1 MESNWATEELQVI
14 RTLMERSALYR
25 RTLAPI
31 MLFLGVLGIAAAVI
45 GARSRGYDKMPHF
58 GTLWL
63 VTAAVA
69 VIGAFLI
76 SRRQALKQKEPFWS
90 PPTRRVAQA
99 VTPPLLAGMIV
110 GLVATFFGGGEV
122 YRLVWLWVL
131 LYGCALHAAGFCVP
145 RGMRTFA
152 WFYVAAACVMVTVF
166 TLIPES
172 TVRNMNWLMGFF
184 FGVLQLV
191 YGVGLYFTE
200 KEKNAA

>member
-1 MESNWATEELQVI
+1 
-14 RTLMERSALYR
+14 
-25 RTLAPI
+25 

-45 GARSRGYDKMPHF
+45 GAKSRGYDKMPHF
-58 GTLWL
+58 GELWL
-63 VTAAVA
+63 VTAVVA

-99 VTPPLLAGMIV
+99 VTPPLLAGMVV
-110 GLVATFFGGGEV
+110 GLIATFFGAGEV
-122 YRLVWLWVL
+122 YRLVFSG
-131 LYGCALHAAGFCVP
+131 YCFTAAHC
-145 RGMRTFA
+145 MRRDFSCRAACESFA
-152 WFYVAAACVMVTVF
+152 WFYVAAACVMIIVF

-184 FGVLQLV
+184 FGVLHLA